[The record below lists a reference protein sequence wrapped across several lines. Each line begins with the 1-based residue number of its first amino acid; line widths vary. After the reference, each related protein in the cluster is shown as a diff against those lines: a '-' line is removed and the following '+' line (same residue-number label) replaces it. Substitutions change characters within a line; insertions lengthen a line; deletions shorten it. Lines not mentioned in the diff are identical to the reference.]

1 MSISKK
7 ILVAVIFMVLIA
19 VFATLILSIVI
30 FRSSFL
36 NLENEN
42 LDVNVR
48 RATYAMSFT
57 TSQLIANTQD
67 WADWDD
73 TYNFSQIGNPAYGNQ
88 NFVDNNL
95 TDQIFENKGLNLVMV
110 VDSSGNVV
118 YGKAYNLTTHSD
130 IPIPQE
136 LYAYITSGKLP
147 QYKSTQSGS
156 SGIILMSDVPLLMSA
171 QPILTGAFQGPSAGT
186 LICGI
191 FMDSSFVSQLSKATQ
206 TSINIWQENST
217 EISPDFQ
224 RAKIMLSSAGAVF
237 TMPLN
242 SQYAAGYTLVNDIY
256 GNPAVI
262 LKTTSSRDVYNQG
275 RLTVIFLFVA
285 LGLAGLLFGLIF
297 IVIMRK
303 TLLRRLDALTSGIK
317 IIGSTGDVSK
327 TISLPAPVIK
337 GNDELTDLTNNINN
351 MLGTIKE
358 DQSKLQTQHDL
369 FEHLLMYI
377 PALLLVVNRDSVI
390 TLANRAFCDFYNV
403 REEDAIGKNLNI
415 FFPTEEVTDAG
426 SKIHNI
432 EGSVTTYEYRLK
444 IGKKNRIL
452 DTTIITISS
461 NEYILIGRDITQERE
476 EQEKLYLNDRLAS
489 VGEMAAGIA
498 HELSN
503 PLTGIVMLSQ
513 MLMLADFPPEVKKDI
528 NDINSEATRATDV
541 VRNLLAFARKQ
552 PPAKRLTQ
560 INKIVNDVLR
570 LRYYE
575 EKVNNIMVTTNLDP
589 DLPEIMADNI
599 QIQQVFLNLIL
610 NAEYS
615 MIHAHKKGQLQV
627 DSCFVGGNVVVSFTD
642 DGEGIKDENMKK
654 LFQPFFTTKEVGM
667 GTGLGLSLCFGIVK
681 RHGGTISV
689 KSKYGSGAS
698 FIIELPIETL
708 GINGEENGFK

>member
-7 ILVAVIFMVLIA
+7 ILIAVISLVLTA
-19 VFATLILSIVI
+19 VLATLFLSIVI

-42 LDVNVR
+42 LDSNVK
-48 RATYAMSFT
+48 RAEYALT
-57 TSQLIANTQD
+57 TTANQLVANTQD

-73 TYNFSQIGNPAYGNQ
+73 TYNFSQIGNPDYGSQ
-88 NFVDNNL
+88 DFVDNNFP
-95 TDQIFENKGLNLVMV
+95 DQIFENKNLNLVMV
-110 VDSSGNVV
+110 VDSSDNVV

-130 IPIPQE
+130 IPIPKE

-147 QYKSTQSGS
+147 QYINMQSGS
-156 SGIILMSDVPLLMSA
+156 SGIILLSNVPLLMSA
-171 QPILTGAFQGPSAGT
+171 QPILTSALQGPSTGT

-191 FMDSSFVSQLSKATQ
+191 FIDSSFVSQLSQATQ
-206 TSINIWQENST
+206 TSINIWQENNS

-224 RAKIMLSSAGAVF
+224 RAKTMLSAAGTVF

-242 SQYAAGYTLVNDIY
+242 SQYAAGYTLINDIY

-262 LKTTSSRDVYNQG
+262 LKTTTSRDVYNQG
-275 RLTVIFLFVA
+275 RLTVIFLFVV

-297 IVIMRK
+297 IAIMRK
-303 TLLRRLDALTSGIK
+303 TLLRRLDALTSGVK

-327 TISLPAPVIK
+327 TILLPAPIIK
-337 GNDELTDLTNNINN
+337 GNDELTDLSNNINN
-351 MLGTIKE
+351 MLGIIKD
-358 DQSKLQTQHDL
+358 DQSKLQTQREL
-369 FEHLLMYI
+369 FERLLMYI

-415 FFPTEEVTDAG
+415 FFPTEEVTDA
-426 SKIHNI
+426 SKKIQYI

-444 IGKKNRIL
+444 AGKKDRIM

-461 NEYILIGRDITQERE
+461 NEYILIGRDITQDRE

-498 HELSN
+498 HELNN

-513 MLMLADFPPEVKKDI
+513 MLMLADFPPDVKKDL
-528 NDINSEATRATDV
+528 NDINNEATRATDV

-560 INKIVNDVLR
+560 INKVVNDVLR
-570 LRYYE
+570 LRHYE
-575 EKVNNIMVTTNLDP
+575 EKVNNIAVTTNLDP
-589 DLPEIMADNI
+589 DLPEIMVDNI
-599 QIQQVFLNLIL
+599 QIQQVFLNIIL

-615 MIHAHKKGQLQV
+615 MIHSHKKGQLQV
-627 DSCFVGGNVVVSFTD
+627 DSYVAHGNVAVSFTD
-642 DGEGIKDENMKK
+642 DGEGIKAENMKK

-667 GTGLGLSLCFGIVK
+667 GTGLGLSLCFGIIK

-689 KSKYGSGAS
+689 KSIYGSGAS

-708 GINGEENGFK
+708 GINGE